1 MHCIVVEKE
10 KSHLEFL
17 CKKICL
23 SKKKE
28 DRDSGECASFL
39 VFIAF
44 LKSQGEGTSF
54 KGAKRAGKKRGMKTS
69 AKYQTNPYNKPKLIN
84 KNIKIQTCT
93 LWFSISFRTLPP
105 TALEQR
111 LSMYN
116 VYWLR
121 CKINICICVYGTF
134 CCLFVWCLFN
144 AGLFNRCC
152 SIHLIGCFW
161 STR

>member
-1 MHCIVVEKE
+1 MHCIVAEKE

-69 AKYQTNPYNKPKLIN
+69 AKYQTNPHNKPKLIN
-84 KNIKIQTCT
+84 KNIKMQTCT
-93 LWFSISFRTLPP
+93 LKFSISFRASPVH
-105 TALEQR
+105 
-111 LSMYN
+111 LSKDCQCLHI
-116 VYWLR
+116 YWLR
-121 CKINICICVYGTF
+121 CKIDICICAYGTLCF
-134 CCLFVWCLFN
+134 LEECWFV
-144 AGLFNRCC
+144 
-152 SIHLIGCFW
+152 
-161 STR
+161 